1 MDINGKKE
9 SRLEEFKAN
18 PRRAVWSLALP
29 MMFGLAIQTAYMM
42 VDMMFVGRVGED
54 ALAAVQFTGPLIF
67 FGLGIVFGLG
77 SGITAVIANFIGAED
92 KKGADN
98 SAEHGVALGL
108 ILGAV
113 VTVSGFL
120 WGKDLLL
127 LAGASNNTI
136 GPAWDYFSIIIIGYI
151 FMVLSVFFRSILT
164 GEGNVRTPVMIQAM
178 GTVMNIILDPIFMFK
193 LEMGVKG
200 AAVATIVSQTVV
212 FLVFVYMLFVK
223 KDAYV
228 NFAMKDFSFSSV
240 ILKKIFLIGIPAS
253 FSMVLMS
260 SGNFIFNR
268 IISGM
273 FSSETQMGDLA
284 VAAYGIGS
292 RVDHIFLMPSIAIA
306 TGLVTVVGMFHGAR
320 RMDLVRHVIYYG
332 MSRAVLIG
340 IILGAIFYLN
350 AEAIISA
357 FTDDPTVIIFGKDY
371 LRILVFAY
379 PFIAIG
385 MASGRILQ
393 GLGFGMPML
402 VITFLRVFL
411 ISVVLTIIFIYW
423 LNKPIEWIWISMVT
437 SIVCS
442 AIVAS
447 VWLQWGLRRV
457 EKRISQMAPSPA

>member
-1 MDINGKKE
+1 
-9 SRLEEFKAN
+9 
-18 PRRAVWSLALP
+18 
-29 MMFGLAIQTAYMM
+29 
-42 VDMMFVGRVGED
+42 
-54 ALAAVQFTGPLIF
+54 
-67 FGLGIVFGLG
+67 
-77 SGITAVIANFIGAED
+77 
-92 KKGADN
+92 
-98 SAEHGVALGL
+98 
-108 ILGAV
+108 
-113 VTVSGFL
+113 
-120 WGKDLLL
+120 
-127 LAGASNNTI
+127 
-136 GPAWDYFSIIIIGYI
+136 
-151 FMVLSVFFRSILT
+151 
-164 GEGNVRTPVMIQAM
+164 
-178 GTVMNIILDPIFMFK
+178 
-193 LEMGVKG
+193 
-200 AAVATIVSQTVV
+200 
-212 FLVFVYMLFVK
+212 
-223 KDAYV
+223 
-228 NFAMKDFSFSSV
+228 MKDFSFSSV

-273 FSSETQMGDLA
+273 FSSDTQMGDLA
-284 VAAYGIGS
+284 VAAYGVGS

-371 LRILVFAY
+371 VRILVFAY

>member
-1 MDINGKKE
+1 MDITGKKE

-18 PRRAVWSLALP
+18 PRRAIWVLALP
-29 MMFGLAIQTAYMM
+29 MMIGLAIQTAYMV
-42 VDMMFVGRVGED
+42 VDMIFVGQVGEE
-54 ALAAVQFTGPLIF
+54 ALAAVQYAGPLMF

-108 ILGAV
+108 ILGAAI
-113 VTVSGFL
+113 TTAGFL

-127 LAGASNNTI
+127 LAGASENTI
-136 GPAWDYFSIIIIGYI
+136 GPAWDYFSIIIIGYM

-178 GTVMNIILDPIFMFK
+178 GTVVNIILDPIFMFS
-193 LEMGVKG
+193 LDMGVKG
-200 AAVATIVSQTVV
+200 AAVATVVSQTAVCFV
-212 FLVFVYMLFVK
+212 FIYMLFVK
-223 KDAYV
+223 EHAYV
-228 NFAMKDFSFSSV
+228 TFAMKDFSFSST

-260 SGNFIFNR
+260 SGNFVFNR

-273 FSSETQMGDLA
+273 FPSETQMGDLA
-284 VAAYGIGS
+284 VAAYGVGS

-320 RMDLVRHVIYYG
+320 RMDLVRQVIYYG
-332 MSRAVLIG
+332 MSRAALIG
-340 IILGAIFYLN
+340 IVLGAIFYFN
-350 AEAIISA
+350 AEVIISV
-357 FTDDPTVIIFGKDY
+357 FTDDTDVIVFGKDY
-371 LRILVFAY
+371 VHILVFAY
-379 PFIAIG
+379 PFIAIS

-411 ISVVLTIIFIYW
+411 ISVVLTVIFVYW
-423 LNKPIEWIWISMVT
+423 LNKPIEWIWISMVI
-437 SIVCS
+437 SMISS

-457 EKRISQMAPSPA
+457 EKRISQVAPSPA